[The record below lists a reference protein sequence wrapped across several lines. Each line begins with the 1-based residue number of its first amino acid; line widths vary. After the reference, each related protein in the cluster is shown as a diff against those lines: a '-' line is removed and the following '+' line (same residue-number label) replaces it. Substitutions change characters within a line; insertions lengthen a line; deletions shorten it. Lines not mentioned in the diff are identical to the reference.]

1 MLVITSVIIPEISS
15 GCNKRGWD
23 KSPYKSKRLQDLHA
37 GCKHFALPAV
47 AAIV

>member
-15 GCNKRGWD
+15 GFDEKGWD

-37 GCKHFALPAV
+37 GCMCFALPVV